1 MVEDIKNYEGMSV
14 QDKWNILATVANLYY
29 NSDLTQNQIAER
41 FYTSRSKISRMLK
54 EAREMGI
61 VEINIKEPW
70 ERNLEYESF

>member
-41 FYTSRSKISRMLK
+41 ILYI
-54 EAREMGI
+54 
-61 VEINIKEPW
+61 EIEDFQNAEGKQEKW
-70 ERNLEYESF
+70 EL